1 MGIVR
6 YISWEAE
13 ELGITFNLSQGRIT
27 IFKKTLEVINF
38 PEYYHFLFNPE
49 DRMFAIQACSMD
61 DNDAHRLSVDMNRKF
76 RCEVKSMS
84 LVRFVY
90 QTCGWKEKRSYRI
103 QGRVEPEK
111 QLVRFDLKSGLQI
124 YQGRL
129 MSCQICEGKI
139 IPLKLSVR

>member
-27 IFKKTLEVINF
+27 IFKKTLEAIRF
-38 PEYYHFLFNPE
+38 PEYYHFLFDPE
-49 DRMFAIQACSMD
+49 EKRFAIQACSMD
-61 DNDAHRLSVDMNRKF
+61 DEGAHRLSVDMNTKF

-90 QTCGWKEKRSYRI
+90 QTCGWKGKRSYRI
-103 QGRVEPEK
+103 QGRAEPEK

-129 MSCQICEGKI
+129 MPCEVGDGKLV
-139 IPLKLSVR
+139 PLKLSVR